1 MTAKGAVA
9 VHHRA
14 GAAEGLSAVCLPCLL
29 PFEGVGG
36 ALAAAVDLASACSH
50 SVERPG
56 GCATL
61 YTSCSLIS
69 WAAQTNVSLT

>member
-1 MTAKGAVA
+1 MTAKGALA
-9 VHHRA
+9 LHRH
-14 GAAEGLSAVCLPCLL
+14 AAAADGLSALRLPCLL
-29 PFEGVGG
+29 PFKGVGG
-36 ALAAAVDLASACSH
+36 APVAAVDLASACSH

-69 WAAQTNVSLT
+69 RATQTNVSLT